1 MNKNMIILIGILL
14 LWLLVIRPL
23 SKSSGNKQELP
34 ENEGIDLRQSA
45 DMPLEDLKCSLLYPL
60 ERCKYCIEGKLYD
73 WEVIGKNSKLEDWI
87 EQDYA

>member
-34 ENEGIDLRQSA
+34 ENEVNA
-45 DMPLEDLKCSLLYPL
+45 EDETLTPYNDNVYVDTAKNNTTTYENSDNLKVGGNTYT
-60 ERCKYCIEGKLYD
+60 K
-73 WEVIGKNSKLEDWI
+73 
-87 EQDYA
+87 

>member
-34 ENEGIDLRQSA
+34 ENEVNAEDETLTPYDNSVYVETA
-45 DMPLEDLKCSLLYPL
+45 KNNKTTYENSDDLKVGGNTYT
-60 ERCKYCIEGKLYD
+60 K
-73 WEVIGKNSKLEDWI
+73 
-87 EQDYA
+87 

>member
-34 ENEGIDLRQSA
+34 ENESNVDNETLTPYNDNVYVETSKSNTTTYENS
-45 DMPLEDLKCSLLYPL
+45 DKLKVGGNTYT
-60 ERCKYCIEGKLYD
+60 K
-73 WEVIGKNSKLEDWI
+73 
-87 EQDYA
+87 